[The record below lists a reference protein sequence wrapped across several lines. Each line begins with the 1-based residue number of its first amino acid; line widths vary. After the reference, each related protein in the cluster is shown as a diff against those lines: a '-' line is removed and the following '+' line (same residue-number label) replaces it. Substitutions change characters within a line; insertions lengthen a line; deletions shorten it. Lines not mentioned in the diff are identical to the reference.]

1 MTLASP
7 RPDLDRRPGGGQ
19 HNLFNGPAGPEVS
32 ARHTAI
38 GQGQTSALLYTK
50 IDANYRNV
58 A

>member
-7 RPDLDRRPGGGQ
+7 RPDLDRWPGGWQ
-19 HNLFNGPAGPEVS
+19 HNLFNGPAGQEVS
-32 ARHTAI
+32 ARHTVT

-50 IDANYRNV
+50 IDAGYRNV